1 MLLSQVKGNVVSSA
15 KVESLGGKKLML
27 VEIVTVRG
35 DHLEGTG
42 RHMVCIDAVG
52 AGKGELVLVVMGS
65 SARMAPQLGDTPT
78 DAVIVAI
85 IDSLQAL
92 GEELTLVED

>member
-1 MLLSQVKGNVVSSA
+1 MFLSQVKGNVVSTA

-85 IDSLQAL
+85 IDSLHVL
-92 GEELTLVED
+92 GEELALVED

>member
-1 MLLSQVKGNVVSSA
+1 MLLSQVKGNVVSTA

-85 IDSLQAL
+85 IDSLHVL
-92 GEELTLVED
+92 GEELALVED

>member
-1 MLLSQVKGNVVSSA
+1 MLLTQVKGSVVSIA
-15 KVESLGGKKLML
+15 KVDSLVGKKLML

-35 DHLEGTG
+35 DCLRGTG
-42 RHMVCIDAVG
+42 RHMVCVDAVG
-52 AGKGELVLVVMGS
+52 VGKGELVLSVMGS

-85 IDSLQAL
+85 VDSLEASGVNL
-92 GEELTLVED
+92 EFLE